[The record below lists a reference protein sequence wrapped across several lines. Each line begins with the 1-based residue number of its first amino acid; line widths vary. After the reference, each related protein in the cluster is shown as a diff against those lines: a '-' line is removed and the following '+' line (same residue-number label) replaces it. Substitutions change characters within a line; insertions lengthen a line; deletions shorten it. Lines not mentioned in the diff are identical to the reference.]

1 MNQEFNTTTQALLWN
16 QIWKIKVKILLWRIC
31 ANKLQTMENLKQRI
45 VVADEWWYLCFA
57 PTESCSH
64 LFFYCPVARAICLE
78 SSLRIRIDNLT
89 ITNHE
94 DIVRLVLSP
103 PIQLIGH
110 SQWSK
115 EDSQQCIF
123 LMTLILK
130 AIWNLMNF
138 VAYQK
143 GKVNIP
149 IIIDHKAR
157 EYILA
162 IG

>member
-1 MNQEFNTTTQALLWN
+1 MG
-16 QIWKIKVKILLWRIC
+16 
-31 ANKLQTMENLKQRI
+31 
-45 VVADEWWYLCFA
+45 
-57 PTESCSH
+57 
-64 LFFYCPVARAICLE
+64 
-78 SSLRIRIDNLT
+78 IRIDNLT

-94 DIVRLVLSP
+94 DTIRLVLNP
-103 PIQLIGH
+103 PIQLIGL

-115 EDSQQCIF
+115 EDSQQCIL
-123 LMTLILK
+123 LMALILK

-138 VAYQK
+138 VACQK